1 MELLVGIAAVVFVLW
16 LLIGRSK
23 PRQERDSVVPRPTP
37 LTQSK
42 KPSPPSK
49 DLPGFGA
56 NAVTYDLGANPV
68 TADQCWIAPG
78 KNVTVGELLIPG
90 GMFYVGH
97 GLGSIAAWRSVE
109 PALVDPSLS
118 IDRSRPDHKG
128 VGMSYWPSYSEISP
142 QCRAAYL
149 EWLAGGRR
157 DPSAYI
163 GYVFLFFYGL
173 ERRAVADAPQAE
185 LTRKELPAILAEVE
199 QLLAVYGNN
208 NTFRGYAAGL
218 LDIVKLTIEEDNFQP
233 PLERTGWELPMSLR
247 VGIGR
252 IVAAGKPLPA
262 DWALSWYLT
271 HPDTSL
277 RTPARRCTSEFGE
290 LFRVRYAKEFG
301 EGLVLKPNKSK
312 LKVEFRPASASFG
325 GPLVLSLDLPDIAPL
340 STPLGKIRSIAETC
354 CTEIEAYSRWMG
366 RNPDQPKNLAAMAL
380 LPREIAASHASAE
393 AHALWDWIK
402 ETIGPQDRALVH
414 TQELLKRCPIS
425 KGSKLSKGDTVLL
438 AQLIEKR
445 GFGIEPDVR
454 FGGAPLTNFDSA
466 VLFKLPPDASAIA
479 SAQYA
484 GAAVLL
490 HLAVA
495 VSAADGTISPDEER
509 HLEQHLEK
517 ALILSE
523 AERIRLSAHLAW
535 LRAAEPGMGGLKKR
549 LEALNEEQRSTIG
562 DFIVGV
568 AGADGQITPDEIR
581 TLEKI
586 YPMLGLAPDDVYSHV
601 HAMTASG
608 PADIVD
614 SEQPV
619 TVIPVH
625 SVQGFAIPA
634 RPSHALTVQLN
645 MATVEAK
652 LAQSAKIS
660 AILDDIFTEDEPAPQ
675 VAVPRTHETGKLSAA
690 SAGLLRRLTE
700 RSVWSRSAFDSLA
713 TELGLLPDAALDA
726 VNEASLDHLGIT
738 VTEGDDPITVDLD
751 AAKEL
756 LA

>member
-1 MELLVGIAAVVFVLW
+1 ML
-16 LLIGRSK
+16 
-23 PRQERDSVVPRPTP
+23 
-37 LTQSK
+37 
-42 KPSPPSK
+42 
-49 DLPGFGA
+49 
-56 NAVTYDLGANPV
+56 
-68 TADQCWIAPG
+68 
-78 KNVTVGELLIPG
+78 
-90 GMFYVGH
+90 YVGR

-109 PALVDPSLS
+109 PALIDPSLRV
-118 IDRSRPDHKG
+118 DRSQPDHTG
-128 VGMSYWPSYSEISP
+128 VGMSYWPSYTEISP

-149 EWLAGGRR
+149 AWLAGGRL

-173 ERRAVADAPQAE
+173 ERRALADAPQAE
-185 LTRKELPAILAEVE
+185 LPREELPVILAEVE
-199 QLLAVYGNN
+199 RLLAVYGNN
-208 NTFRGYAAGL
+208 TSFRTYATQL
-218 LDIVKLTIEEDNFQP
+218 LDIVKLTTEEDNFQP
-233 PLERTGWELPMSLR
+233 PRERTGWELPMSLR
-247 VGIGR
+247 IGIGR

-290 LFRVRYAKEFG
+290 LFQVRYAKEFG
-301 EGLVLKPNKSK
+301 EGVVLKRNKSK
-312 LKVEFRPASASFG
+312 LKVECRPASASFG
-325 GPLVLSLDLPDIAPL
+325 GPLMLSLDLPDIAPL
-340 STPLGKIRSIAETC
+340 SAPLGKIRSIAESC
-354 CTEIEAYSRWMG
+354 CSEIEAYSRWIG
-366 RNPDQPKNLAAMAL
+366 RNPDQPKSLAAMAL
-380 LPREIAASHASAE
+380 LPREIAASHAGAE
-393 AHALWDWIK
+393 AHALWNWIQ
-402 ETIGPQDRALVH
+402 ETIGPRDRALVH
-414 TQELLKRCPIS
+414 TQELLRRCPIS
-425 KGSKLSKGDTVLL
+425 AGSKLSKGDTVLL

-445 GFGIEPDVR
+445 DFGIEPDVR
-454 FGGAPLTNFDSA
+454 FGGALVANFDSA
-466 VLFKLPPDASAIA
+466 ILFKLPTDAAAIA
-479 SAQYA
+479 SPQYA

-495 VSAADGTISPDEER
+495 VSAADGTISRDEEG

-517 ALILSE
+517 VLVLSE

-535 LRAAEPGMGGLKKR
+535 LRATKPGMGGLKKR
-549 LEALNEEQRSTIG
+549 LEALNEEQRSAIA

-586 YPMLGLAPDDVYSHV
+586 YPLLGLAADDVYKHL
-601 HAMTASG
+601 HAMTAGG

-614 SEQPV
+614 SAEPV
-619 TVIPVH
+619 TVIPAQ

-634 RPSHALTVQLN
+634 RPSPARTVHLN

-675 VAVPRTHETGKLSAA
+675 VAIPPTPETGKLSTVYAVM
-690 SAGLLRRLTE
+690 LRRLIE
-700 RSVWSRSAFDSLA
+700 RPAWSRSEFDSLA
-713 TELGLLPDAALDA
+713 GELGLLPDGALDTI
-726 VNEASLDHLGIT
+726 NEASLDHLDIT
-738 VTEGDDPITVDLD
+738 VIEGNDPITLDLD

>member
-16 LLIGRSK
+16 LLTGRSK
-23 PRQERDSVVPRPTP
+23 RGQERDSAVPRPTP
-37 LTQSK
+37 LPQSK
-42 KPSPPSK
+42 KPTSPPK
-49 DLPGFGA
+49 GLAAFGA
-56 NAVTYDLGANPV
+56 HAVSYDLGANPV
-68 TADQCWIAPG
+68 TADQCWVPPG
-78 KNVTVGELLIPG
+78 RDVTVAGLLITG
-90 GMFYVGH
+90 GMLYVGR

-109 PALVDPSLS
+109 PALVDPSLPV
-118 IDRSRPDHKG
+118 DRSQPDHTG

-173 ERRAVADAPQAE
+173 ERRALADAPRVE
-185 LTRKELPAILAEVE
+185 LTREELPAILAEVE

-208 NTFRGYAAGL
+208 TFRGYAAQL

-247 VGIGR
+247 IGIGH
-252 IVAAGKPLPA
+252 IVAAGKPLPT

-277 RTPARRCTSEFGE
+277 RTPARRCASEFRE
-290 LFRVRYAKEFG
+290 LFQVRYAKEFG

-340 STPLGKIRSIAETC
+340 SAPLGKIRSIAETC

-402 ETIGPQDRALVH
+402 ETIGLRDRALVR
-414 TQELLKRCPIS
+414 TQELLRRCPIS
-425 KGSKLSKGDTVLL
+425 TGSKLSKGDTVLL

-479 SAQYA
+479 SPQYA

-517 ALILSE
+517 ALVLSE

-568 AGADGQITPDEIR
+568 AGADGLITPDEIR

-601 HAMTASG
+601 HAMTAGG
-608 PADIVD
+608 PADVVD
-614 SEQPV
+614 SAEPV
-619 TVIPVH
+619 TVIPVQ

-634 RPSHALTVQLN
+634 RPSQAPTVHLN

-675 VAVPRTHETGKLSAA
+675 VAVLPTPETGKLSTGYAT
-690 SAGLLRRLTE
+690 LLRRLTE
-700 RSVWSRSAFDSLA
+700 RPAWSRSEFDSLA
-713 TELGLLPDAALDA
+713 GELGLLPDGALDTI
-726 VNEASLDHLGIT
+726 NEASLDRLDIT
-738 VTEGDDPITVDLD
+738 VIEGDDPITVDRD

-756 LA
+756 LT

>member
-1 MELLVGIAAVVFVLW
+1 MELLLGIAAVVFVLW
-16 LLIGRSK
+16 LLAGRSK
-23 PRQERDSVVPRPTP
+23 PGQKPDSVLPRPP
-37 LTQSK
+37 RLPKSK
-42 KPSPPSK
+42 EPTSPSK
-49 DLPGFGA
+49 DLPVFGT
-56 NAVTYDLGANPV
+56 NAVTYDLAAKAV
-68 TADQCWIAPG
+68 TYDQCWVPHG
-78 KNVTVGELLIPG
+78 SNVRVAGLLIPG
-90 GMFYVGH
+90 GMLYVGR

-109 PALVDPSLS
+109 PALIDPSLS
-118 IDRSRPDHKG
+118 VDRAQPDHTG
-128 VGMSYWPSYSEISP
+128 SGMSYWPSYSEVSP

-149 EWLAGGRR
+149 EWLVGGRR

-173 ERRAVADAPQAE
+173 ERRALADAPRAE
-185 LTRKELPAILAEVE
+185 LARKELPAILAEVE
-199 QLLAVYGNN
+199 RLQGIYGNN
-208 NTFRGYAAGL
+208 NTFRGYASQL
-218 LDIVKLTIEEDNFQP
+218 LDIVKLTTEEGSFEP

-247 VGIGR
+247 IGIGR
-252 IVAAGKPLPA
+252 IVAAGRPLPA

-290 LFRVRYAKEFG
+290 LFQVRYAKEFG

-312 LKVEFRPASASFG
+312 LKLEFKPASASFG

-340 STPLGKIRSIAETC
+340 SAPLGKIRSIAETC

-393 AHALWDWIK
+393 AHALWDWI
-402 ETIGPQDRALVH
+402 EEAIGPRDRVLVR
-414 TQELLKRCPIS
+414 TQELLRHCPIS
-425 KGSKLSKGDTVLL
+425 TGSKLSKGDTVLL

-454 FGGAPLTNFDSA
+454 FGGALLANCDSA
-466 VLFKLPPDASAIA
+466 VLFKLPPDATAIA
-479 SAQYA
+479 SPQYA
-484 GAAVLL
+484 GAAILL

-495 VSAADGTISPDEER
+495 VSAADGTISLEEER

-517 ALILSE
+517 VLVLSE

-535 LRAAEPGMGGLKKR
+535 LRGAESGMGGLKKR
-549 LEALNEEQRSTIG
+549 LEALNEKQRSTIG
-562 DFIVGV
+562 DFIVGL
-568 AGADGQITPDEIR
+568 AGADGQITPAEIR
-581 TLEKI
+581 MLEKV

-601 HAMTASG
+601 HAMTAGG

-614 SEQPV
+614 SAEPV
-619 TVIPVH
+619 TVIPVQ
-625 SVQGFAIPA
+625 SVHGFAIPA
-634 RPSHALTVQLN
+634 RPLQALTVQLN

-652 LAQSAKIS
+652 LAQSAQIS
-660 AILDDIFTEDEPAPQ
+660 AILDDIFTEDEPTHQ
-675 VAVPRTHETGKLSAA
+675 VAIPATRETGKLSTGYAA
-690 SAGLLRRLTE
+690 LLRRLAE
-700 RSVWSRSAFDSLA
+700 RAAWSRSEFDSLA
-713 TELGLLPDAALDA
+713 GELGLLPDGALDA
-726 VNEASLDHLGIT
+726 INEASLDHLDIT
-738 VTEGDDPITVDLD
+738 AIEGDDPIIVDLG

>member
-1 MELLVGIAAVVFVLW
+1 MELLVVIAAVVFVLW
-16 LLIGRSK
+16 LLTRRSK
-23 PRQERDSVVPRPTP
+23 PGQGRDSVVPQATP
-37 LTQSK
+37 LPQSK
-42 KPSPPSK
+42 KPTSPRKHLSVP
-49 DLPGFGA
+49 GA
-56 NAVTYDLGANPV
+56 NAVIS
-68 TADQCWIAPG
+68 DQCWVPPG
-78 KNVTVGELLIPG
+78 RDVKVAGLLIPG
-90 GMFYVGH
+90 GMLYVGR
-97 GLGSIAAWRSVE
+97 GLGSIAGLRSVE
-109 PALVDPSLS
+109 PALIDPSLRV
-118 IDRSRPDHKG
+118 DRSRPDQTG
-128 VGMSYWPSYSEISP
+128 VSMSYWPSYSEISP

-157 DPSAYI
+157 DPSAYV

-173 ERRAVADAPQAE
+173 ERRALADAPRAE
-185 LTRKELPAILAEVE
+185 LTRQELPAILAEVE
-199 QLLAVYGNN
+199 DLLTVYGNN
-208 NTFRGYAAGL
+208 NTFRGYAEQL
-218 LDIVKLTIEEDNFQP
+218 LDIGKLTIGEDNFPP
-233 PLERTGWELPMSLR
+233 PLERTGWELPLSLR
-247 VGIGR
+247 MGIGR

-277 RTPARRCTSEFGE
+277 RTPARRCTSEFRE
-290 LFRVRYAKEFG
+290 LFQVRYAKEFG

-312 LKVEFRPASASFG
+312 LEVEIKPASASFG
-325 GPLVLSLDLPDIAPL
+325 GPVVLSVDLPDIAPL
-340 STPLGKIRSIAETC
+340 SAPLGKIRSMAETC

-380 LPREIAASHASAE
+380 LPSEIAASHASAE

-402 ETIGPQDRALVH
+402 ETLGPRERALVR
-414 TQELLKRCPIS
+414 TQELLRRCPIS
-425 KGSKLSKGDTVLL
+425 SGSKLSKGDTVLL

-454 FGGAPLTNFDSA
+454 FGGAPLANSDSA
-466 VLFKLPPDASAIA
+466 VLFKLPPDATAIA
-479 SAQYA
+479 SPQYA

-495 VSAADGTISPDEER
+495 VSAADATISPEEER

-517 ALILSE
+517 VLVLGQ

-601 HAMTASG
+601 HAMTAGG

-614 SEQPV
+614 SAEPV
-619 TVIPVH
+619 TVIPLQ

-634 RPSHALTVQLN
+634 RPSQALTVHLN

-660 AILDDIFTEDEPAPQ
+660 AILDDIFTEDEPTPQ
-675 VAVPRTHETGKLSAA
+675 VAIPPTPETGKLSTGYAA
-690 SAGLLRRLTE
+690 LLRCLAE
-700 RSVWSRSAFDSLA
+700 RTSWSRLEFDSLA
-713 TELGLLPDAALDA
+713 GELGLLPDGALDA
-726 VNEASLDHLGIT
+726 INEASLDHLDIT
-738 VTEGDDPITVDLD
+738 VIDGDDPITVDLG